1 MEDDGGD
8 VSSRIEAMTVG
19 DSIVLPLHIES
30 GSTIRKAYVFTY
42 EVGYPNAFQTIFVN
56 GMEYIFDS
64 SSKKIMKSLH
74 PNNIF
79 FQKPDYKD
87 ITSNLNT
94 NIDTIRSDT
103 IV

>member
-1 MEDDGGD
+1 MRSDDGD
-8 VSSRIEAMTVG
+8 VSSRTGAMTVG
-19 DSIVLPLHIES
+19 DSIALPLHIES

-64 SSKKIMKSLH
+64 SSKKIMESLH

-79 FQKPDYKD
+79 SQETDYTD
-87 ITSNLNT
+87 ITSNLNA
-94 NIDTIRSDT
+94 NMDTIRCDT